1 MPLALATAL
10 SMQANDY
17 LVTNRTVASGEN
29 YYFAG
34 MKFTGG
40 VDILNSLTQI
50 PNYAESGDNFWFES
64 GTYEGNVTI
73 SASNITLYGANRY
86 GDSRTSTRPNAESI
100 IKGKITI
107 NGSGLTINGFAFT
120 GSGCVYNNSATSA
133 APLNG
138 FTFIYNNVYGETLAR
153 ERNTAVIRFGT
164 ARRGSDAGNADAQV
178 MVGAL
183 GAAVHR
189 QVSPVQPGQLFG
201 QLGHVGAVG
210 VAALHHQR
218 QQGVGRGRLPPGGE
232 CKMQ

>member
-1 MPLALATAL
+1 MSLALATAL

-138 FTFIYNNVYGETLAR
+138 FTFIYNN
-153 ERNTAVIRFGT
+153 I
-164 ARRGSDAGNADAQV
+164 
-178 MVGAL
+178 AL
-183 GAAVHR
+183 R
-189 QVSPVQPGQLFG
+189 
-201 QLGHVGAVG
+201 
-210 VAALHHQR
+210 
-218 QQGVGRGRLPPGGE
+218 
-232 CKMQ
+232 